1 MMGKHGW
8 QAVITGLIITGA
20 TVWQASAADKVA
32 AIYSSNVGNPY
43 DGIIHSSMQQA
54 AKDAGFEYEY
64 IENVTPDNYERVL
77 RQYGEEG
84 YKLVISSMTGHH
96 AAARKVA
103 KDYPEMAILASADP
117 TPQDPNFS
125 VFNAWI
131 EEGAYLCGMIAG
143 KMTKSDVIGAVAGFP
158 TPDANY
164 LLNAYHA
171 GAKAVNPAI
180 KFKVTF
186 IGSWFDPPKAQE
198 ATKAL
203 ISAGADMIYAERY
216 GVTAACNEMGVYAFG
231 SLVDKASLGP
241 DTIVASAVW
250 DFTPA
255 AVHAISGVKNGTYK
269 AEDYLPFSQMK
280 EKGTLFVI
288 NPKVWEKIPDD
299 VKHLVEEKQAEI
311 EAGTFKVPR
320 DNSKPTSD

>member
-1 MMGKHGW
+1 MTGKAMRRGFCAGVLMVCALGL
-8 QAVITGLIITGA
+8 QAG
-20 TVWQASAADKVA
+20 AADKMA
-32 AIYSSNVGNPY
+32 AIFSSNIGNPY
-43 DGIIHSSMQQA
+43 DGIIHQSMQQA
-54 AKDAGFEYEY
+54 AKDSGFEYDY

-77 RQYGEEG
+77 REYGEEG
-84 YKLVISSMTGHH
+84 YKLVVSSMTGHH

-103 KDYPEMAILASADP
+103 KDYPEMAIMGSAAPDP
-117 TPQDPNFS
+117 QAPNFS
-125 VFNAWI
+125 VFNAWV
-131 EEGAYLCGMIAG
+131 EEAAYLCGMIAG

-164 LLNAYHA
+164 LLNAYRD
-171 GAKAVNPAI
+171 GAKAVNPAV

-241 DTIVASAVW
+241 DTIIASAVW

-255 AVHAISGVKNGTYK
+255 VVHAINGLKGGTYT
-269 AEDYLPFSQMK
+269 AEDYQPYSLMK
-280 EKGTLFVI
+280 EKGALFVL

-299 VKHLVEEKQAEI
+299 VRRMVEEKGTEI
-311 EAGTFKVPR
+311 ESGAFQIPR
-320 DNSKPTSD
+320 DKSKPTSD